1 MPPRKKVSGKSVQ
14 EILASA
20 QAKFGD
26 KLTVGFKADV
36 QVTSSGSLALDEVLD
51 VGGIPEGRSHM
62 FVGPPSS
69 GKTTAALTFAGV
81 VQKQLHESDT
91 DQIILYLDYECALD
105 EEYAEAL
112 GFDISDE
119 STVLMVRPDDFETGA
134 NLARVMIEAGKVRLV
149 IWDSIPSMMPS
160 STWQKESGEVEVA
173 PLPRLLG
180 PFLGLLNPLLMKHN
194 CTNIM
199 INHISEKI
207 GGFNGFGPPPKVIP
221 GGVKAQYYS
230 STIVM
235 FTRTGGEKGKS
246 HNVYGEEQ
254 EVWVANKVKI
264 TTTKNKVGRPNKELE
279 GLIRFGSGFDNVWT
293 AIKILRAKKL
303 ITGEKWIVFDPAFS
317 HPDMKDN
324 QLYGQP
330 KLQAFINS
338 HPEWAEA
345 LVTKVRELLASEP
358 KPAKLVPVA
367 ASDDPEEMESE

>member
-1 MPPRKKVSGKSVQ
+1 MPPKKKVTGQTVQ

-20 QAKFGD
+20 KVKFGD
-26 KLTVGFKADV
+26 KLTVGFKSDV
-36 QVTSSGSLALDEVLD
+36 NVISSGSIALDEVLD

-69 GKTTAALTFAGV
+69 GKTSAALTFAGV
-81 VQKQLHESDT
+81 IQKRIREEQS

-119 STVLMVRPDDFETGA
+119 ATVLMVRPDDFETGA
-134 NLARVMIEAGKVRLV
+134 NLARAMIEAGKVRLV
-149 IWDSIPSMMPS
+149 IWDSIPSMIPS
-160 STWQKESGEVEVA
+160 STWTKDSGEVEVA

-199 INHISEKI
+199 INHVTEKI
-207 GGFNGFGPPPKVIP
+207 GGAPGFGPPAKVFP

-235 FTRTGGEKGKS
+235 FTRVGGEKGKS
-246 HNVYGEEQ
+246 YNAYGEEQ

-279 GLIRFGSGFDNVWT
+279 GLIRFGSGFDNLWT
-293 AIKILRAKKL
+293 AIKILRARKFVTGDTW
-303 ITGEKWIVFDPAFS
+303 ITFDPEYA
-317 HPDMKDN
+317 HPDMNSGAKI
-324 QLYGQP
+324 QGQ
-330 KLQAFINS
+330 KQLQAFIQD
-338 HPEWAEA
+338 HPEWAESVVSKVQA
-345 LVTKVRELLASEP
+345 LLDSERKSGKV
-358 KPAKLVPVA
+358 VPVT
-367 ASDDPEEMESE
+367 ASDDSEEME